1 MRILQAVGGAMLFAN
16 ATAILTDAVP
26 ADHRGMARGL
36 NQVAGIAGQF
46 VGLILGGL
54 LGPVEWHLVFLVSVP
69 FGVFGTFWAYRKL
82 GERRPVHFDWRGNL
96 TFGAGLTALLAGI
109 TYGIQPYGGYAIG
122 PATTASTN
130 AATPATRA
138 SPISAPSRPRHSVAK
153 WSPNAAPCADGLRR
167 PAKPGESPPPSTE
180 TATLGR
186 SVHRRGRPL
195 SDRTDCR
202 PRRAG

>member
-26 ADHRGMARGL
+26 ADRSRMARGL

-54 LGPVEWHLVFLVSVP
+54 LGPVEWHLVFLVLVP
-69 FGVFGTFWAYRKL
+69 FGVFWAYRKLREL

-109 TYGIQPYGGYAIG
+109 TYSIQPYGGYTIA
-122 PATTASTN
+122 PATAASTN
-130 AATPATRA
+130 AATAATRA
-138 SPISAPSRPRHSVAK
+138 SPISAPSCPRHSRGEAVTERSSLRK
-153 WSPNAAPCADGLRR
+153 RLAAPSQA
-167 PAKPGESPPPSTE
+167 
-180 TATLGR
+180 
-186 SVHRRGRPL
+186 
-195 SDRTDCR
+195 
-202 PRRAG
+202 